1 MKEKSMKKCIIFAIL
16 FAFLCSVPS
25 VFAAGIQKVRIGTEG
40 AYPPF
45 NYVDKDGNLGGF
57 DIDIAKAL
65 CKAAGLKCEFVIQ
78 DWDGIIPGLI
88 AKKYDC
94 IVASMSITD
103 DRKKKVDFTKK
114 YYQTPV
120 RCVANVDN
128 ELKYFL
134 DGIKDKTVGV
144 QRGVVAANLV
154 RAKFGDKTNVKAYAT
169 QDEANMDLVSGRSD
183 LVCAD
188 SVILQTGFLDKK
200 EGNGFKFI
208 GPSFNDEKYLG
219 EGIGI
224 AVRKGD
230 DNLRK
235 LLNDAIDTIR
245 KNGVYKQIN
254 NKYFDF
260 DVYGE

>member
-1 MKEKSMKKCIIFAIL
+1 MKKCIIFAVM
-16 FAFLCSVPS
+16 FAFICVVPS
-25 VFAAGIQKVRIGTEG
+25 VFAGDIQKVRIGTEG

-45 NYVDKDGNLGGF
+45 NYIDKNGKVAGF

-65 CKAAGLKCEFVIQ
+65 CKAAGIKYEFVIQ

-94 IVASMSITD
+94 IIASMSITPE
-103 DRKKKVDFTKK
+103 RKKKVDFTEK

-120 RCVANVDN
+120 RCVAKADSA
-128 ELKYFL
+128 LKYFL

-154 RAKFGDKTNVKAYAT
+154 RAKFGDEVKVKAYAT
-169 QDEANMDLVSGRSD
+169 QDEANMDLASGRSD

-200 EGNGFKFI
+200 EGNGFQFI
-208 GPSFNDEKYLG
+208 GPSFSDAKYLG

-235 LLNDAIDTIR
+235 LFNKAIDEIR
-245 KNGVYKQIN
+245 NNGEYKRIN
-254 NKYFDF
+254 NQYFDF
-260 DVYGE
+260 DVYGD